1 MMRLAVLSDIH
12 GNLVALEAALAD
24 LEAAGGADV
33 TWVLGDLAAFGP
45 RPVECIR
52 RIRAMADAAKAAAEQ
67 DASQKGRLRLVSGN
81 TDRYLVTGA
90 RPRIKP
96 AENEDEM
103 RAAFQNSAN
112 IDARL
117 NWAAAQLSYEDYD
130 FVRKLGGECD
140 LNAPGYGGVI
150 GYHAVPGDDEPIITP
165 DMPDH
170 QIADAVLDREG
181 RLAIYGHIHRQWDR
195 ELTVGGWRMV
205 NVGSI
210 GMSFDRPGE
219 AQWGLFTFED
229 GQVKVDL
236 RHIPYDVEAVIADL
250 SAVGFPA
257 PEWTIQTLRVGR

>member
-1 MMRLAVLSDIH
+1 MRLAVLSDIH
-12 GNLVALEAALAD
+12 GNLAALEAVLAD
-24 LEAAGGADV
+24 LDALGGADV

-52 RIRAMADAAKAAAEQ
+52 RVKAMADAAKEAGEKDPA
-67 DASQKGRLRLVSGN
+67 QKGKLRLVSGN

-140 LNAPGYGGVI
+140 LQAPGYGYVI

-170 QIADAVLDREG
+170 QIADPLLDREG
-181 RLAIYGHIHRQWDR
+181 RLAIYGHIHRQWER
-195 ELTVGGWRMV
+195 TLTVGGWRVV

-210 GMSFDRPGE
+210 GLSFDMPGK
-219 AQWGLFTFED
+219 AQWGLFTFENGD
-229 GQVKVDL
+229 VKIDL
-236 RHIPYDVEAVIADL
+236 RAVLYDVEAVIADL

-257 PEWTIQTLRVGR
+257 PDWAIQTLRAGR